1 LDPELA
7 KDPEESLAKAPV
19 LDESDA
25 NESEEVGV
33 EPDELELSLDSMEPD
48 DESQGVTVV
57 VGIVNVAVYVFVTSA
72 SALKHNVRARR
83 LRIMVTQESSYAKDF

>member
-1 LDPELA
+1 MDPELA

-19 LDESDA
+19 LDDAEA

-33 EPDELELSLDSMEPD
+33 DPEELELSLDSIEPD

-57 VGIVNVAVYVFVTSA
+57 VGMVNVAVYVSLAVSYTH
-72 SALKHNVRARR
+72 LRAHETRGNLVMR
-83 LRIMVTQESSYAKDF
+83 LQL

>member
-19 LDESDA
+19 LDDAEA

-33 EPDELELSLDSMEPD
+33 EPEELELSLDSIEPD

-57 VGIVNVAVYVFVTSA
+57 VGMVNVAVYVSVTA
-72 SALKHNVRARR
+72 CA
-83 LRIMVTQESSYAKDF
+83 

>member
-19 LDESDA
+19 LDDAEA

-33 EPDELELSLDSMEPD
+33 EPEELELSLDSMEPD

-57 VGIVNVAVYVFVTSA
+57 VGMVNVAVYVSVTSCA
-72 SALKHNVRARR
+72 
-83 LRIMVTQESSYAKDF
+83 